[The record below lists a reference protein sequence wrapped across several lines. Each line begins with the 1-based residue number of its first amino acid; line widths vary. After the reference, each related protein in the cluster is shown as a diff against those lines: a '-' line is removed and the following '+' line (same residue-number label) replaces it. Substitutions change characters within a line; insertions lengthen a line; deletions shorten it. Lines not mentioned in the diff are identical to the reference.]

1 VKGFRDM
8 HFYEIV
14 PVDHLLERLAQ
25 DRNCP
30 SVCRSMA
37 ELLLNSFYPLSLSQS
52 LSGSDTAAA
61 ATGTAGKSGTVEA
74 EQLSRCL
81 QFVKKC
87 PLAAVTIYAHVHPFV
102 PLASRARFVTM
113 IFTYLVKQQE
123 ASLSAAAAAASAT
136 SAEGTGAGGED
147 NATGKRRRPATASK
161 VRTTMF
167 TNVLVL
173 CFLFRIIF
181 KCLIFSSFSLLPLCC
196 VEFIHGINVRC

>member
-87 PLAAVTIYAHVHPFV
+87 PLAAVTFYAHVHPFV

-123 ASLSAAAAAASAT
+123 ASLSAAAAAAASAT
-136 SAEGTGAGGED
+136 SAEGAGVGGED
-147 NATGKRRRPATASK
+147 NATGKRRRPATSSK

-167 TNVLVL
+167 TIVLYFSYYFSAL
-173 CFLFRIIF
+173 SFILFL
-181 KCLIFSSFSLLPLCC
+181 LLPLCR
-196 VEFIHGINVRC
+196 IHPWN